1 MIQRLRANHALSWAA
16 IGLAAATLF
25 VACFVAAFELRIEG
39 YAGAG
44 DTQRS
49 FDYVRTIAMA
59 LDSRAGW
66 LVAAA
71 ALGLVVLAALGILL
85 GSRRWLVVA
94 AFALSAGLVAGA
106 IDTDD
111 RLSWPGD
118 AGTIGY
124 ESPHGGPLLQPALD
138 DLKADA
144 RSSPEAR
151 DPGWQ
156 LSGEDAYAARGLDG
170 WRVALWSALALVWLT
185 GYRLARLLFRPWAS
199 VWIVVGG
206 TFVVFV
212 WLFLRALGNLE

>member
-1 MIQRLRANHALSWAA
+1 MIQRLRANHAVSWAA

-39 YAGAG
+39 YTGGG

-49 FDYVRTIAMA
+49 FDYLRTIGIAR
-59 LDSRAGW
+59 DSWAGR

-71 ALGLVVLAALGILL
+71 ALVLVVLSVLGVLL
-85 GSRRWLVVA
+85 GSRRWLVIA
-94 AFALSAGLVAGA
+94 AFAMSAGLAAGA

-111 RLSWPGD
+111 RLGWPGD
-118 AGTIGY
+118 AGTYGY

-138 DLKADA
+138 DLKAEA

-156 LSGEDAYAARGLDG
+156 LSGEHSYAARGLDG
-170 WRVALWSALALVWLT
+170 WRVALWAALALVWLT

-206 TFVVFV
+206 TFLVFV